1 MFRHILL
8 AADGEEHTQKA
19 INCCLEIA
27 KKFRSRVT
35 AIHVMD
41 PYLKQF
47 YNEIYAQ
54 GRKQYLDHV
63 DTCLRSEAGELEK
76 ALDTA
81 FKPGISSFSFIT
93 SYGDPEEEIL
103 TELEKNSYDLLIT
116 GGKILSGIRKLTSW
130 NLPTRLEM
138 KSPGVPVL
146 VCRQ

>member
-1 MFRHILL
+1 MFKHILL
-8 AADGEEHTQKA
+8 AADAERHTLKA
-19 INCCLEIA
+19 IDTSLAIA
-27 KKFRSRVT
+27 EKFKASVT

-54 GRKQYLDHV
+54 GRREYLKHV
-63 DTCLRSEAGELEK
+63 DACLKTDAEELGKRLEAV
-76 ALDTA
+76 
-81 FKPGISSFSFIT
+81 FKSSVPAFSFIK

-103 TELEKNSYDLLIT
+103 KELETGSYDLLVT
-116 GGKILSGIRKLTSW
+116 GGKVLHGIKKLTSW

-146 VCRQ
+146 ICRR